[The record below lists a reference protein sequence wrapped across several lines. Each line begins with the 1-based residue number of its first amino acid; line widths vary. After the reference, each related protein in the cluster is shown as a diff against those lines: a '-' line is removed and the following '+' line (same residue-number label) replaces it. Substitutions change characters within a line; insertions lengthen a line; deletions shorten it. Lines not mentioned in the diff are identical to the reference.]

1 MTSGGR
7 ELLKWLALV
16 LMTGDHVLK
25 VFGLGYVPVVSEVGR
40 VAFPVFALVMAYN
53 LAQPGADAAKSARR
67 LLLWGVVATPVAVLA
82 FGQWLPLNVLLTF
95 AVAAGVAWAIERRK
109 WVIVILLAVLAPA
122 VLDYAWPGVWLV
134 LAGWWWYRGQGR
146 HPWPVW
152 FCMGLLCL
160 YNGNAWALLAIPLLR
175 LGRLNVRVPRSG
187 RVFYWYYVGH
197 LLAFA
202 ALSATSA

>member
-25 VFGLGYVPVVSEVGR
+25 VFGLGYVSVVSELGR

-67 LLLWGVVATPVAVLA
+67 LALWGVVATPAAVLA

-95 AVAAGVAWAIERRK
+95 AAAAGVVWAIERRQ
-109 WVIVILLAVLAPA
+109 WVIVILLAVLAPT

-134 LAGWWWYRGQGR
+134 LAGWWWYRGQGM
-146 HPWPVW
+146 HPWPVL

-160 YNGNAWALLAIPLLR
+160 YNGNAWAFLAIPALR
-175 LGRLNVRVPRSG
+175 LGHLSVRVPRSG
-187 RVFYWYYVGH
+187 RAFYWYYVGH
-197 LLAFA
+197 LLAFS
-202 ALSATSA
+202 ALSATA

>member
-109 WVIVILLAVLAPA
+109 WVIVFLLAVLAPT

-160 YNGNAWALLAIPLLR
+160 YNGNGWALLALPVMALGELPARIPR
-175 LGRLNVRVPRSG
+175 AGRG
-187 RVFYWYYVGH
+187 FYAYYVGH
-197 LLAFA
+197 LLVLAIFA
-202 ALSATSA
+202 ALVM